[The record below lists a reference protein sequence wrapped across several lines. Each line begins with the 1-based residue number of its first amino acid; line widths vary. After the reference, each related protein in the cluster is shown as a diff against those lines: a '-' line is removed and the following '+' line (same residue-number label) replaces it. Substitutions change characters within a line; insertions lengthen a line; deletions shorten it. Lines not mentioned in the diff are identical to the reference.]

1 MINYFTIIGSQG
13 VKGDTVRK
21 CYCMAKTFFATI
33 DKQILVSHRIQRRL
47 FFFLKLVKTTRLGVN
62 MSVNLSSK
70 EMLSCK
76 GEASTSSISLAA
88 LKRFS
93 YKTLSTPATTAF
105 KAGETILSTANETY
119 CECFQ
124 FCLSQSHQLRDQ
136 FIHKHSKW
144 FSEELNRASD
154 INLNRQK
161 NRQSFCCG
169 INKKFSVE
177 VHSLKLLLEQFSCVT
192 VITVRIWCL

>member
-13 VKGDTVRK
+13 VKGDTIRK
-21 CYCMAKTFFATI
+21 CYYMAKTFFATI
-33 DKQILVSHRIQRRL
+33 DKQILVTHRIQRRL
-47 FFFLKLVKTTRLGVN
+47 FFFWSWLRRLGVN

-93 YKTLSTPATTAF
+93 YKTLSTPATTAC
-105 KAGETILSTANETY
+105 KAGETILNTANETY
-119 CECFQ
+119 WECFQ
-124 FCLSQSHQLRDQ
+124 FCLSQSHQLRDE

-192 VITVRIWCL
+192 VITVLIWCL